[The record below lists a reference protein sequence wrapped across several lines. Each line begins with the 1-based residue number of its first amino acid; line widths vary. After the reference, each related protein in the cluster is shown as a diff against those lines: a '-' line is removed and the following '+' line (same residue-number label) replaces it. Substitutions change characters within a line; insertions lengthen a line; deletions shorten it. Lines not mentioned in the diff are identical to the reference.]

1 LIFLVCLLERMMYLE
16 LIERDYNL
24 NNLDLHLQMN
34 EKRLKFLK
42 DLWKRA

>member
-1 LIFLVCLLERMMYLE
+1 MYLE

-42 DLWKRA
+42 DL